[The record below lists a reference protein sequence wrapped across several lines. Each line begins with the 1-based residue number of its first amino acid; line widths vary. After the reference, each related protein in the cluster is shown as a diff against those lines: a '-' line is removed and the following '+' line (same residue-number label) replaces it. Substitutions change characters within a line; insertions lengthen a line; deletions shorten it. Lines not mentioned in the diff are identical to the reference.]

1 MKHIGIFVH
10 EKSVIT
16 HADLQKKTSLPQWQ
30 RGLFSEQ
37 TEMNQ
42 FIMVEY
48 KSIILKT
55 DHSCEIMI
63 I

>member
-1 MKHIGIFVH
+1 MLIC
-10 EKSVIT
+10 T
-16 HADLQKKTSLPQWQ
+16 KKTSLPQWQ
-30 RGLFSEQ
+30 RGFFSEQ

-48 KSIILKT
+48 KLIILKT
-55 DHSCEIMI
+55 NHACKIMI